1 MKDTKIVKQP
11 ANYLVERYVQILNQG
26 MALLQNLSD
35 AVYTYQGEFDRG
47 SIGSHFRHAI
57 DFADKFLNGV
67 KIGKI
72 DYNRRERDVNV
83 EQKRD
88 YAVLRFKAVV
98 NELNDLPPNIANK
111 QILVHLETENYADE
125 KASWCISSVLRELEF
140 LQSHTLHH
148 YALIA
153 AKLSTL
159 GIRVDKEFGVS
170 PSTLEFWEKEKT
182 RKKSMSANK

>member
-1 MKDTKIVKQP
+1 MKDAKIERQTI
-11 ANYLVERYVQILNQG
+11 NYLVERYVQMLKQG
-26 MALLQNLSD
+26 IALLQHLTD

-57 DFADKFLNGV
+57 DFAGNFLNGV
-67 KIGKI
+67 NVGKI
-72 DYNRRERDVNV
+72 DYNRRERGTIV

-88 YAVLRFKAVV
+88 SALAQFKAVV

-111 QILVHLETENYADE
+111 QVLVHLETDENMNGE
-125 KASWCISSVLRELEF
+125 ASWCISSVLREIEF

-153 AKLSTL
+153 AKLSGL
-159 GIRVDKEFGVS
+159 GIKVDKDFGVS

>member
-1 MKDTKIVKQP
+1 MKDANIEKSST
-11 ANYLVERYVQILNQG
+11 NYLVERYVQILNQG
-26 MALLQNLSD
+26 IALLQNLND

-47 SIGSHFRHAI
+47 SIGSHFRHTI
-57 DFADKFLNGV
+57 DFAGNFLNGFKV
-67 KIGKI
+67 GKI
-72 DYNRRERDVNV
+72 DYNRRERDINI
-83 EQKRD
+83 EQKKD
-88 YAVLRFKAVV
+88 FALARFKAVV

-111 QILVHLETENYADE
+111 QVLVHLETDENMNGE
-125 KASWCISSVLRELEF
+125 ASWCISSVLREIEF

-153 AKLSTL
+153 AKLSGL

-182 RKKSMSANK
+182 RKKMSANK